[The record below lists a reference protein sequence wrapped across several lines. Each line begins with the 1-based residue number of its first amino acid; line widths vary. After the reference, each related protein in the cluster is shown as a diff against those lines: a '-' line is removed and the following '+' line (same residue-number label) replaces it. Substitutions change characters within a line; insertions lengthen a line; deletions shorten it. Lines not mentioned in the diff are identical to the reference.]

1 MRYPERARI
10 ESALLQELKSVGM
23 EEPRFLYAR
32 LARYFPQL
40 EPGDLQVRN
49 GSGRSRWSLSVQ
61 RAKRFLA
68 ARGEVTTVRGHWA
81 ITEKGR
87 LRAEAEDM
95 PIQLVLPFSQAA
107 EDSFTHDELKQML
120 VEVGRLLGKYAEAEF
135 QRYDVVWRDSPRSPR
150 LSHVFEV
157 QVRGSVEG
165 ALARLK
171 HAYDTQR
178 SRPVLVVAQE
188 RDQHRVQELL
198 APYLAGSF
206 HELAGAMVVL
216 SPQEVQRLHR
226 SLTCVGELLGLLLAE

>member
-10 ESALLQELKSVGM
+10 ESALLQELKAVGA

-40 EPGDLQVRN
+40 GPGDLQARN

-61 RAKRFLA
+61 RAKRSLA
-68 ARGEVTTVRGHWA
+68 ARGEVAAVRGRWA

-95 PIQLVLPFSQAA
+95 PIQLVLPFSQA
-107 EDSFTHDELKQML
+107 EDSLSHDELKHML
-120 VEVGRLLGKYAEAEF
+120 VEVGRLLGKHAEAEF

-157 QVRGSVEG
+157 QVKGSVEG
-165 ALARLK
+165 AMARLK

-178 SRPVLVVAQE
+178 SRPVLVVALE

-206 HELAGAMVVL
+206 HELAGALVVL
-216 SPQEVQRLHR
+216 TPREVQRLHR
-226 SLTCVGELLGLLLAE
+226 SLACVGELLGLVLAE